1 MAVSPT
7 VIFARGR
14 QIPNSYSCSD
24 MIDSCRCCRCG
35 VHCGF
40 YNKYG
45 KSLGAIMKSMEAY
58 IKDLK
63 QQYVE
68 IGDFTAPSP
77 LSDTQMADAVFTGSG
92 DSLAAAMLAESLS
105 NYTTKAVDPLEI
117 LYNPRIVQDKRLY
130 IISVSGR
137 TITNIRLA
145 QRYASNQV
153 VAITANAGSELALL
167 ADDIIELK
175 FPSSDIL
182 TAGSISF
189 LNSALVCMSLVCPI
203 ILDGAVN
210 IMKRAKKDA
219 GTVRQRGRTFFVG
232 NQYTFPVA
240 MYAAAKSYEIR
251 GRYANYSRAEQFA
264 HMELFSVKSS
274 DTVILFDEL
283 NSRTRS
289 LAESLESEGVQCI
302 VTNPNL
308 SGHVETILY
317 HILYAQHIP
326 LNDMEQD
333 EAYFMREH
341 TLRGISDEAI
351 Y

>member
-1 MAVSPT
+1 
-7 VIFARGR
+7 
-14 QIPNSYSCSD
+14 
-24 MIDSCRCCRCG
+24 
-35 VHCGF
+35 
-40 YNKYG
+40 
-45 KSLGAIMKSMEAY
+45 MKSMEAY

-68 IGDFTAPSP
+68 IGDFTAPPP
-77 LSDTQMADAVFTGSG
+77 LSDTQMADAIFTGSG
-92 DSLAAAMLAESLS
+92 DSLAAAMLAEALS
-105 NYTTKAVDPLEI
+105 NYTAKAVDPLEI
-117 LYNPRIVQDKRLY
+117 LYNPQIVQNKRLY
-130 IISVSGR
+130 VISVSGR

-145 QRYASNQV
+145 QRYTSNHIT
-153 VAITANAGSELALL
+153 AITTNTGSELALL

-189 LNSALVCMSLVCPI
+189 LNSALACMSLVRPI
-203 ILDGAVN
+203 ILDDAVN
-210 IMKRAKKDA
+210 IMKQAKRDA
-219 GTVRQRGRTFFVG
+219 GTIHQRGRTFFVG

-264 HMELFSVKSS
+264 HMELFSIKSS

-289 LAESLESEGVQCI
+289 LAESLEFEGVQCV

-308 SGHVETILY
+308 SEHVESILY
-317 HILYAQHIP
+317 HVSYAQHLP
-326 LNDMEQD
+326 LNDIEQD
-333 EAYFMREH
+333 EVYFMRED